1 MSDYDP
7 NVIGSGTTWYITDP
21 TGAVYTTD
29 ADYNAAHEAAVQTA
43 ITNQA
48 SVAPSSAVFGGTVST
63 PTNAATQQPAQTVNN
78 PVVIDTTK
86 TEGTKMTPIEQ
97 SISAYLKTLPW
108 GGVNDKISGAKLAQ
122 KMVQNSWTN
131 QQVANASIGTAQDW
145 VAFWARIGITNPEN
159 VNVGQTTSNGIS
171 PALMIGGAA
180 ALMLVL
186 MG

>member
-21 TGAVYTTD
+21 TGSVYTTD
-29 ADYNAAHEAAVQTA
+29 ADYNAAREAAISNQTA
-43 ITNQA
+43 I
-48 SVAPSSAVFGGTVST
+48 APSAAVFGGTVST
-63 PTNAATQQPAQTVNN
+63 PANAASQQPAQTVNK
-78 PVVIDTTK
+78 PVVINTTQPEEK
-86 TEGTKMTPIEQ
+86 KMTPIEQ
-97 SISAYLKTLPW
+97 SIKAFINSLPW

-122 KMVQNSWTN
+122 KMVANGWTN

-145 VAFWARIGITNPEN
+145 AAFWARIGITNPEN
-159 VNVGQTTSNGIS
+159 VSAVQQSNTSSGIN